1 MPGAK
6 HSSLNALSPSNYRS
20 VRRKRSQRLPDPSD
34 PLLNVEIGTGSP
46 APPPSRVRQLMGK
59 IAAYPTPTPH
69 PFLGDQKVSAP
80 QLVPFHVEGES
91 SPVSLAGPGL
101 PCCQSPTEIVWTFS
115 SSSRWT
121 ESVGARRHAG
131 RFSAIRDF
139 TSLLYMQARM
149 DCKLPSFF

>member
-1 MPGAK
+1 
-6 HSSLNALSPSNYRS
+6 
-20 VRRKRSQRLPDPSD
+20 
-34 PLLNVEIGTGSP
+34 
-46 APPPSRVRQLMGK
+46 MGK

-80 QLVPFHVEGES
+80 QLVPFHLEGES

-121 ESVGARRHAG
+121 ESVVPRRHAG

-149 DCKLPSFF
+149 DCKLPTFF